1 MQQNAIVIIFNNN
14 RKEHS
19 YYSNYLSLHALR
31 IITFNSNH
39 FILQT
44 DGINDSTGFGLT
56 NCKIIFQ

>member
-1 MQQNAIVIIFNNN
+1 MQQNAIVIIFNHN

-31 IITFNSNH
+31 IMTFNSDH

-44 DGINDSTGFGLT
+44 DGID
-56 NCKIIFQ
+56 